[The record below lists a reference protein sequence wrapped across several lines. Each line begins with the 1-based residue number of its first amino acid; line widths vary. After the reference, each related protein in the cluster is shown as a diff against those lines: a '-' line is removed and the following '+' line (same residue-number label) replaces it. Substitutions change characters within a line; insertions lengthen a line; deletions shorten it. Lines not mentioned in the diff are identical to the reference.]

1 MTVNHARVAVDIEGL
16 PEMPVSGLR
25 ITDLIASART
35 GVKAYHTEGLELHQV
50 QINADQ
56 GLAFQIRDSK
66 DLELDGV
73 TTRKPQAQTPVIR
86 LDHCPG
92 AIVRNSR
99 ASKGTDTF
107 LSVGPGELKTTVVEG
122 NALGQAKKATEESAK
137 DYSLT
142 PENPTEKQ

>member
-1 MTVNHARVAVDIEGL
+1 
-16 PEMPVSGLR
+16 
-25 ITDLIASART
+25 
-35 GVKAYHTEGLELHQV
+35 
-50 QINADQ
+50 
-56 GLAFQIRDSK
+56 
-66 DLELDGV
+66 
-73 TTRKPQAQTPVIR
+73 VIR

-99 ASKGTDTF
+99 ASTGTGTF

-142 PENPTEKQ
+142 PENSTEKQ